1 MERIARSGGLIS
13 LFKIIQYI
21 PYIVIGLLV
30 VMVVFWVIFGTK
42 KLKWAKTLAIIL
54 TILVVISSLLIFTPY
69 IMGAIIGKDIP
80 LSGFFSN
87 KDSPRS
93 GKEQFRDYR
102 DRMKDKQEDKK
113 EELDK
118 QEKKESGLDIE
129 TNFQFV
135 EVNGEFITL

>member
-13 LFKIIQYI
+13 LFKIIQYT

-30 VMVVFWVIFGTK
+30 IMIVFWVIFGIK

-54 TILVVISSLLIFTPY
+54 TILTVISSLLIFTPY
-69 IMGAIIGKDIP
+69 IVRAIIGKDIP
-80 LSGFFSN
+80 LRGFFGN
-87 KDSPRS
+87 KDSPRG

-102 DRMKDKQEDKK
+102 DRVKDKQEDKK

-129 TNFQFV
+129 TNSQFV